1 MIKFSNIE
9 SPSVGRLHTIQKL
22 GLGKTLEEHEKRE
35 LYKEYLEINE
45 RLERQRL
52 IDFLTLG
59 KEGAIKKNLGKL
71 NLMIEEINQKESS
84 KK

>member
-1 MIKFSNIE
+1 MIKFSNIV
-9 SPSVGRLHTIQKL
+9 SPSVC
-22 GLGKTLEEHEKRE
+22 KTLEEHEKRE
-35 LYKEYLEINE
+35 LYKEYLETNE
-45 RLERQRL
+45 RLECQRL

-71 NLMIEEINQKESS
+71 NLVIEEINQKESS

>member
-1 MIKFSNIE
+1 MIKFSNIV
-9 SPSVGRLHTIQKL
+9 SPSVV
-22 GLGKTLEEHEKRE
+22 KTLEEHEKRE
-35 LYKEYLEINE
+35 LYKEYLETNE

-59 KEGAIKKNLGKL
+59 KEKAIKKNIGKL
-71 NLMIEEINQKESS
+71 NLVIEEINQKESS

>member
-1 MIKFSNIE
+1 MIKFSNIV
-9 SPSVGRLHTIQKL
+9 PLSVV
-22 GLGKTLEEHEKRE
+22 KTLEEHEKRE

-45 RLERQRL
+45 RLERQRF
-52 IDFLTLG
+52 IDFLILG
-59 KEGAIKKNLGKL
+59 KEKAIKKNLGKL

>member
-9 SPSVGRLHTIQKL
+9 SLSVA
-22 GLGKTLEEHEKRE
+22 KTLEEHEKRE
-35 LYKEYLEINE
+35 LYKEYLETNE

-52 IDFLTLG
+52 IDLLTLG
-59 KEGAIKKNLGKL
+59 KEKAIKKNLGKL

-84 KK
+84 KQ

>member
-1 MIKFSNIE
+1 MIKFSNIV
-9 SPSVGRLHTIQKL
+9 SPSVV
-22 GLGKTLEEHEKRE
+22 KTSEEHEKRE

-59 KEGAIKKNLGKL
+59 KEKAIKKNLGKL

>member
-1 MIKFSNIE
+1 MIKFSNIV
-9 SPSVGRLHTIQKL
+9 SPSVV
-22 GLGKTLEEHEKRE
+22 KTLEEHEKRE

-59 KEGAIKKNLGKL
+59 KEKAIKKNLGKL

>member
-1 MIKFSNIE
+1 MIKFSNIV
-9 SPSVGRLHTIQKL
+9 SPSVVQ
-22 GLGKTLEEHEKRE
+22 TLEEHEKRE
-35 LYKEYLEINE
+35 LYKEYLETNE

-59 KEGAIKKNLGKL
+59 KEKAIKKNLGKL
-71 NLMIEEINQKESS
+71 NPMIEEINQKESS

>member
-1 MIKFSNIE
+1 MIKFSNIV
-9 SPSVGRLHTIQKL
+9 SPSVVK
-22 GLGKTLEEHEKRE
+22 KLEEHEKRE
-35 LYKEYLEINE
+35 LYKEYLETNE

-59 KEGAIKKNLGKL
+59 KEKAIKKNLGKL

>member
-1 MIKFSNIE
+1 MIKFSNIV
-9 SPSVGRLHTIQKL
+9 SPSVV
-22 GLGKTLEEHEKRE
+22 KTLEEHEKRE
-35 LYKEYLEINE
+35 LYKEYLETNE

-59 KEGAIKKNLGKL
+59 KEKAIKKNLGKL

>member
-52 IDFLTLG
+52 IDFLALG
-59 KEGAIKKNLGKL
+59 KEKAIKKNLGKL

>member
-1 MIKFSNIE
+1 MIKFSNIV
-9 SPSVGRLHTIQKL
+9 SPSVV
-22 GLGKTLEEHEKRE
+22 KTLEEHEKRE
-35 LYKEYLEINE
+35 LYKEYLETNE
-45 RLERQRL
+45 RLERQKL

-59 KEGAIKKNLGKL
+59 KEKAIKKNLGKL

>member
-1 MIKFSNIE
+1 MINFSNIV
-9 SPSVGRLHTIQKL
+9 SPSVV
-22 GLGKTLEEHEKRE
+22 KTLEEHEKRE
-35 LYKEYLEINE
+35 LYKEYLETNE

-59 KEGAIKKNLGKL
+59 KEKAIKKNLGKL

>member
-1 MIKFSNIE
+1 MIKFSNIV
-9 SPSVGRLHTIQKL
+9 SLSVV
-22 GLGKTLEEHEKRE
+22 KTLEEHEKRE
-35 LYKEYLEINE
+35 LYKEYLETNE

-59 KEGAIKKNLGKL
+59 KEKAIKKNLGKL

>member
-1 MIKFSNIE
+1 MIKFSNIV
-9 SPSVGRLHTIQKL
+9 SPSVV
-22 GLGKTLEEHEKRE
+22 KTLEEHEKRE
-35 LYKEYLEINE
+35 LYEEYLETNE

-59 KEGAIKKNLGKL
+59 KEKAIKKNLGKL

>member
-1 MIKFSNIE
+1 MIKFSNIV
-9 SPSVGRLHTIQKL
+9 SPSVV
-22 GLGKTLEEHEKRE
+22 KTLEEHEKRE

-59 KEGAIKKNLGKL
+59 KEKAIKKNLGKL

-84 KK
+84 KKWLNQHFRSLSQ

>member
-1 MIKFSNIE
+1 MIKFSNIV
-9 SPSVGRLHTIQKL
+9 SPSVV
-22 GLGKTLEEHEKRE
+22 KTLEEHEKRE

>member
-1 MIKFSNIE
+1 MIKFSNIV
-9 SPSVGRLHTIQKL
+9 SPSVV
-22 GLGKTLEEHEKRE
+22 KTLEEHEKRE
-35 LYKEYLEINE
+35 LYKEYLETNE
-45 RLERQRL
+45 HLERQRL

-59 KEGAIKKNLGKL
+59 KEKAIKKNLGKL

>member
-1 MIKFSNIE
+1 MIKFSNIV
-9 SPSVGRLHTIQKL
+9 SPSVV
-22 GLGKTLEEHEKRE
+22 KTLEEHEKRE
-35 LYKEYLEINE
+35 LYKEYLETNE

-59 KEGAIKKNLGKL
+59 KEKAIKKNLGKL

-84 KK
+84 KND

>member
-1 MIKFSNIE
+1 MIKLSNIV
-9 SPSVGRLHTIQKL
+9 SPSVV
-22 GLGKTLEEHEKRE
+22 KTLEEHEKRE

-59 KEGAIKKNLGKL
+59 KEGALKKNLGKL